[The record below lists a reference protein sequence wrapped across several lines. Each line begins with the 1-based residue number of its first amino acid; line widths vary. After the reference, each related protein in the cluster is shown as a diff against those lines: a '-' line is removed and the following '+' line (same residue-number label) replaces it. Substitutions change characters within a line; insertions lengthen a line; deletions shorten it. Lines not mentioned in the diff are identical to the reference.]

1 MNPLLR
7 WLTSPEWA
15 HVVAT
20 LLHSLWQ
27 GAIVALALAVLMRRL
42 TNPLT
47 RYRFTIS
54 ALGMIVVA
62 SIVTWA
68 VLNTPQSPAPPTA
81 PAAALN
87 PIAESTSPNA
97 FASNS
102 ADKVVVT
109 GQMTRPETQ
118 TNWTAWLALIWMTG
132 ALVMLVRASIKI
144 AGAETLR
151 RSCQP
156 LKDEPLAL
164 LVAEACRA
172 VGLVRKI
179 RVAVTDKLTSPA
191 VVGVLVPTLI
201 LPLSLFTTLT
211 PAQIQFVLL
220 HELAHIR
227 RGDYLANL
235 FQLFAEALL
244 FFNPAIWWISHQIR
258 REREAC
264 CDALAIELSG
274 APADYAKTLVRVAEN
289 ILQPTTH
296 SALAFGEDGREPSS
310 LADRVQRLLVPGYR
324 PALRLTWR
332 AMVTSLLVGVA
343 LLMLSAVGTRNTVG
357 AILTSSHSTN
367 SPVLPRPGIDPDLQP
382 RLPGDDAT
390 IQTTLIPTLT
400 EFVGYDLAT
409 AATFVP
415 TPVTQTGQVIDSVL
429 PLPIFR
435 VRQITTSNNVGDV
448 QTNELGRLHSKI
460 KDKVPFLGDLP
471 LVGKLFTS
479 ESSRPSPVPAFRVN
493 DSFDIDDWTV
503 TENERLNK
511 QWFWFLGGDTITWP
525 TAATINTATAE
536 PLAQR
541 VFDVDLGLLYA
552 AVRKSAG
559 LSETVTVTNLFSAV
573 RSYFTN
579 AGVNLDPTS
588 GRGLFLSTTRGDM
601 WVRATTPELDAI
613 ETLLRPMPGTPLTRR
628 SYHFDSNTRA
638 KVNAVLSPEIAAI
651 VATNPAAGFRALLES
666 FNPND
671 PRPKQVRY
679 LAEHEEIYARATA
692 ADFEKFESALKVV
705 PLPRKQVQLKSLSA
719 PDAPPELATR
729 TFVVGPME
737 LAKALGRTGP
747 LLVTNTAEMVA
758 EFLAKAGLDL
768 QPPKSVF
775 FKDPLSLLLVRATPA
790 ELDALEKFLAHAN
803 QETASAQPTTKIS
816 DSESSV
822 SSFPSST
829 NLHART
835 FAVDMNALTQAVT
848 QRLGTNMFSPD
859 KPNEVNWPS
868 LLRQLFAAMGVDL
881 ELPKSLYLNDRK
893 GELVVRATLADLD
906 AIETFLQVLNYQAPQ
921 VNIKVRWIE
930 IPTDTDLISLLLR
943 RPTNAIP
950 LPVFHPQKLFGILTE
965 AQTEE
970 FLQRLRQDKRL
981 SLVSEGQVTTLSARQ
996 AQLQVAEVK
1005 TIMTGIR
1012 PEALT
1017 PPGVVA
1023 TNTPAAAALNAEV
1036 VPLGPV
1042 LNVTPCVS
1050 SDQNQ
1055 ISLHLEASTK
1065 EFLGYDQKAPTV
1077 LVYINGQK
1085 GKTTLPLPK
1094 FLVRQMTNDC
1104 VLRDGQ
1110 TLVLGHLPTTEIATQ
1125 PDGTIQR
1132 TDLTATKT
1140 NNLCVLVTATLID
1153 PAGNRLNPPK

>member
-1 MNPLLR
+1 MSPLLR
-7 WLTSPEWA
+7 WLTSPEWT
-15 HVVAT
+15 HVVSA

-47 RYRFTIS
+47 RYRCALS
-54 ALGMIVVA
+54 ALGVIAIA

-68 VLNTPQSPAPPTA
+68 VLNTPQSSAPPGTPAP
-81 PAAALN
+81 ALN
-87 PIAESTSPNA
+87 PIAESSFPNA
-97 FASNS
+97 FASDS
-102 ADKVVVT
+102 ADKVVVI

-132 ALVMLVRASIKI
+132 ALAMLLRASIKI

-156 LKDEPLAL
+156 LKDEPIAL

-172 VGLVRKI
+172 VKLTRKI

-244 FFNPAIWWISHQIR
+244 FFNPAVWWISHQIR

-289 ILQPTTH
+289 ILQPTPTA
-296 SALAFGEDGREPSS
+296 ALAFGDDGREPSP
-310 LADRVQRLLVPGYR
+310 LADRVQRLLIPGYR
-324 PALRLTWR
+324 PSLRLTWR
-332 AMVTSLLVGVA
+332 AILTSLIVGGT
-343 LLMLSAVGTRNTVG
+343 LLMLSAIGTRNTVG
-357 AILTSSHSTN
+357 AILTSSQRTN
-367 SPVLPRPGIDPDLQP
+367 SPMSLEPPMNPDVP
-382 RLPGDDAT
+382 PSVSGDDPN
-390 IQTTLIPTLT
+390 IQTANIPTLT
-400 EFVGYDLAT
+400 ELVGYDLAT

-415 TPVTQTGQVIDSVL
+415 TPITGTGQRIDSVL

-435 VRQITTSNNVGDV
+435 VRQLTTYNIIGDG
-448 QTNELGRLHSKI
+448 QTNVPGGLYSDNVAKI

-471 LVGKLFTS
+471 GIGKLFTS
-479 ESSRPSPVPAFRVN
+479 ESSAARQMWLTGD
-493 DSFDIDDWTV
+493 DSFGMDDWTV
-503 TENERLNK
+503 GGQKQTNQ
-511 QWFWFLGGDTITWP
+511 QWFWYRTGGQTKATQVP
-525 TAATINTATAE
+525 ATGAAISE
-536 PLAQR
+536 PLFTRTFEADPSLLAQAL
-541 VFDVDLGLLYA
+541 DLTPKQVKATGSQTNPVYPADLQTNLPNEFGVVVCFSSNA
-552 AVRKSAG
+552 
-559 LSETVTVTNLFSAV
+559 LSEAFSSAQQSLKNI
-573 RSYFTN
+573 R
-579 AGVNLDPTS
+579 VNLDPTLGKS
-588 GRGLFLSTTRGDM
+588 LFYNERRGLLL
-601 WVRATTPELDAI
+601 VRATKNELDII
-613 ETLLRPMPGTPLTRR
+613 EK
-628 SYHFDSNTRA
+628 HFA
-638 KVNAVLSPEIAAI
+638 E
-651 VATNPAAGFRALLES
+651 
-666 FNPND
+666 
-671 PRPKQVRY
+671 
-679 LAEHEEIYARATA
+679 LAEHQH
-692 ADFEKFESALKVV
+692 S
-705 PLPRKQVQLKSLSA
+705 SA
-719 PDAPPELATR
+719 PQNSTVASPTLATR
-729 TFVVGPME
+729 TFAVGPME

-747 LLVTNTAEMVA
+747 VMVTNTAEMVA
-758 EFLAKAGLDL
+758 ECLAKAGLDL

-803 QETASAQPTTKIS
+803 QETASAPPTTKIS
-816 DSESSV
+816 NGKSSV
-822 SSFPSST
+822 SLFPSST

-835 FAVDMNALTQAVT
+835 FAVDMNALTQTVT
-848 QRLGTNMFSPD
+848 QRLGTNMFSPGS
-859 KPNEVNWPS
+859 KPPEVKWPS
-868 LLRQLFAAMGVDL
+868 ALRQLFATLGVSL

-930 IPTDTDLISLLLR
+930 IPTDTDLISLLHR
-943 RPTNAIP
+943 RRTNAVA
-950 LPVFHPQKLFGILTE
+950 LPVFRAQKLFGILTE
-965 AQTEE
+965 AQTDEI
-970 FLQRLRQDKRL
+970 LQRLRQDKRL
-981 SLVSEGQVTTLSARQ
+981 SLISEGQITTLSARQ

-1042 LNVTPCVS
+1042 LGVTPCVS
-1050 SDQNQ
+1050 SDQTQ
-1055 ISLHLEASTK
+1055 ISLHIEASTK

-1077 LVYINGQK
+1077 LVYINGK
-1085 GKTTLPLPK
+1085 KVKTTLPLPK

-1132 TDLTATKT
+1132 TDLTNKT